1 MLSIVLLTVGTIAT
15 FSIILSVIIFLGDH
29 QSDN

>member
-15 FSIILSVIIFLGDH
+15 FSIILSVIIFLGDP